1 MAYKM
6 KGHTLPGINQKSEGK
21 NLSDGRAKSSALQK
35 ADKPTEAELI
45 AQADA
50 RFGGGVKVPQY
61 NKDQT
66 LDGKQIYSNSRNFNS
81 PIWNELSEKRKKTY
95 LEKGVKATARRKG
108 AYKTESG
115 GMKQSP
121 VKKEFPKGTVDV
133 SKRNVSTSKKRRSK
147 PKVFLDKSI
156 EQIQT
161 EWKEKKKNE
170 QSKKENNSTNTNT
183 NTKPKKKAEK
193 RNMKVVNPTLV
204 KGVDY

>member
-45 AQADA
+45 AQAEA
-50 RFGGGVKVPQY
+50 RFGDGVKVPQY

-95 LEKGVKATARRKG
+95 LEKGVKATARREG

-133 SKRNVSTSKKRRSK
+133 STQSSNKIR
-147 PKVFLDKSI
+147 
-156 EQIQT
+156 
-161 EWKEKKKNE
+161 KEKQAVIDAAKKAAKKNTGKYTPKATYVAPKE
-170 QSKKENNSTNTNT
+170 KPVVKKE
-183 NTKPKKKAEK
+183 EK
-193 RNMKVVNPTLV
+193 RDIGGGKPTNKTLV